1 MHRVLYILLLFVVF
15 PVSAQNR
22 FITLNW
28 QELPAAQTLP
38 EVLESI
44 PLPDDFRFYTYHVK
58 IEFPEFADLDPE
70 AAAELTR
77 KKVNL
82 PDYPQAETSVGVAA
96 YEGILSVRF
105 VPVVHRGGVYQRIN
119 SFKLSVIS
127 TPVPVAARANYTVAK
142 TTEKSVLSSGRF
154 VKIRVSDSILIKCG
168 FMDMEVTCYR
178 IVSPSIRRMIFR
190 KCLYTV
196 VETGCFFMPVG
207 LCTGRRTV
215 IRSGA

>member
-38 EVLESI
+38 EVVESI

-58 IEFPEFADLDPE
+58 IEFPEFVDLDPE

-105 VPVVHRGGVYQRIN
+105 VPVVHRGGGYKGIN
-119 SFKLSVIS
+119 ALK
-127 TPVPVAARANYTVAK
+127 
-142 TTEKSVLSSGRF
+142 
-154 VKIRVSDSILIKCG
+154 
-168 FMDMEVTCYR
+168 
-178 IVSPSIRRMIFR
+178 
-190 KCLYTV
+190 
-196 VETGCFFMPVG
+196 
-207 LCTGRRTV
+207 
-215 IRSGA
+215 

>member
-38 EVLESI
+38 AVVESI

-58 IEFPEFADLDPE
+58 IEFPEFVDLDPE

-154 VKIRVSDSILIKCG
+154 VKIRVSDSG
-168 FMDMEVTCYR
+168 VYR
-178 IVSPSIRRMIFR
+178 ITSAELRGMGFSNPDKVR
-190 KCLYTV
+190 LYGYGGYLLSNRFSEHPADDLPEV
-196 VETGCFFMPVG
+196 PLYRVPA
-207 LCTGRRTV
+207 
-215 IRSGA
+215 INI

>member
-38 EVLESI
+38 EAVETI

-58 IEFPEFADLDPE
+58 IEFPEFVDLDPE

-127 TPVPVAARANYTVAK
+127 TGSGGCPCKLYCSKNNGKVCAFFREVREDTCLRFGSISYYKCRA
-142 TTEKSVLSSGRF
+142 
-154 VKIRVSDSILIKCG
+154 
-168 FMDMEVTCYR
+168 
-178 IVSPSIRRMIFR
+178 
-190 KCLYTV
+190 
-196 VETGCFFMPVG
+196 
-207 LCTGRRTV
+207 
-215 IRSGA
+215 

>member
-38 EVLESI
+38 EVVESI

-58 IEFPEFADLDPE
+58 IEFPEFVDLDPE

-154 VKIRVSDSILIKCG
+154 VKIRVSDSG
-168 FMDMEVTCYR
+168 VYR
-178 IVSPSIRRMIFR
+178 ITSAELRGMGFSNPDKVR
-190 KCLYTV
+190 LY
-196 VETGCFFMPVG
+196 GYG
-207 LCTGRRTV
+207 GYL
-215 IRSGA
+215 

>member
-38 EVLESI
+38 EVVESI

-58 IEFPEFADLDPE
+58 IEFPEFVDLDPE

-96 YEGILSVRF
+96 YEIG
-105 VPVVHRGGVYQRIN
+105 
-119 SFKLSVIS
+119 
-127 TPVPVAARANYTVAK
+127 RAHV
-142 TTEKSVLSSGRF
+142 
-154 VKIRVSDSILIKCG
+154 
-168 FMDMEVTCYR
+168 
-178 IVSPSIRRMIFR
+178 
-190 KCLYTV
+190 
-196 VETGCFFMPVG
+196 
-207 LCTGRRTV
+207 
-215 IRSGA
+215 